1 MTLYSTS
8 YPSFTVERHIEQKDT
23 GRNRHVIFYLGRFAN
38 LEDYTMCL
46 GNFLIETI

>member
-23 GRNRHVIFYLGRFAN
+23 GRNWHEIFYLGRFPY
-38 LEDYTMCL
+38 LEHCTISL
-46 GNFLIETI
+46 GSFVIETI